1 LQSNNKAGYRKLL
14 RKIMAESDPGI
25 PYIGGQLSDLTF
37 LEDGNKSEVEGLIN
51 VKKFHMI
58 AKQVRVIDQL
68 QKRK

>member
-1 LQSNNKAGYRKLL
+1 
-14 RKIMAESDPGI
+14 MAESDPGI